1 MVAQSRYSSLQSSHS
16 TSTALLQSELEALR
30 HEHQKLKV
38 QFRDLELGNDDLE
51 RSERAMTTSLA
62 DAEARYTRTLEEKV
76 LLEQELHAKASL
88 EEECQ
93 RLRDEL
99 RGMETVKL
107 DNEADD
113 RYAQDASVELS
124 VLKNRITSF
133 KYKEKISDPHLS
145 SMSPSLQ
152 PLGYLT
158 ESHIQSKLSTSS
170 LALANLHLMNSGS
183 GKSLATLSVQPSSL
197 SESTCPALSP
207 FPEHFDAEAA
217 ITSKAPIQRICS

>member
-1 MVAQSRYSSLQSSHS
+1 
-16 TSTALLQSELEALR
+16 
-30 HEHQKLKV
+30 
-38 QFRDLELGNDDLE
+38 
-51 RSERAMTTSLA
+51 MTTSLA

-107 DNEADD
+107 NNEADD
-113 RYAQDASVELS
+113 RYTQDASVELS
-124 VLKNRITSF
+124 VLKNRITSS
-133 KYKEKISDPHLS
+133 KYQEKTPGSHLS
-145 SMSPSLQ
+145 SLSPSLQ
-152 PLGYLT
+152 PPRYLT
-158 ESHIQSKLSTSS
+158 ESRIQSNLSTSS

-183 GKSLATLSVQPSSL
+183 GELPATLSVQPSSV

-207 FPEHFDAEAA
+207 HAEHFDAEVA
-217 ITSKAPIQRICS
+217 ITSKAPIQHICT